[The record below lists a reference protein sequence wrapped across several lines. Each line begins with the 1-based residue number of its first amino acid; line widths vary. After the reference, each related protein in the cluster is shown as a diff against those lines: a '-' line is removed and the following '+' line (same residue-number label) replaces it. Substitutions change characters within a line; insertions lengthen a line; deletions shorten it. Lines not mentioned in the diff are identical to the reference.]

1 MKYARA
7 SDSGSLV
14 PRGERVRVRDVC
26 AARLSDAPH
35 ILNSSPSGCT
45 RLFKSIGYALHNGV
59 DFRSDL
65 MVPEPQ
71 HVVPCIAQKLS
82 STFIARQ
89 FVCVLRTVDLDYQ
102 LCLRAKEI
110 CEEWADGMLTA
121 ELESIELA
129 AAQARPESMLPFG
142 LFTS

>member
-7 SDSGSLV
+7 SDSGSLA
-14 PRGERVRVRDVC
+14 PRGERVRVRDIC

-45 RLFKSIGYALHNGV
+45 RLFKSVGYALYNGV
-59 DFRSDL
+59 DFRVNL
-65 MVPEPQ
+65 VAPEPQ
-71 HVVPCIAQKLS
+71 HAVSGITEKLS
-82 STFIARQ
+82 SIFVARQ

-110 CEEWADGMLTA
+110 CEEWAEGML
-121 ELESIELA
+121 
-129 AAQARPESMLPFG
+129 P
-142 LFTS
+142 